1 MEAAKKLAHDLI
13 EKISE
18 KSLLNIIDIM
28 QAINLRDA
36 KLREDIIEKIK
47 NCQDQDEQKKLWLEW
62 EALLPEEE
70 ASDTEKKSIAEYLE
84 SGDFVS
90 EKDLLQQ
97 IGLNNG

>member
-1 MEAAKKLAHDLI
+1 MEAAKKIAHDLI

-70 ASDTEKKSIAEYLE
+70 ASDTEKNQSQHIWRAESLFRRRIYFSKL
-84 SGDFVS
+84 G
-90 EKDLLQQ
+90 
-97 IGLNNG
+97 